1 MSTPSH
7 RLTAQERKARRERHV
22 AFVNKLRGQLAE
34 AEDELRAIVVED
46 RRAGVLTKD
55 LIADTGWSHDTI
67 ATILKRA
74 GVVGGKNAP
83 RKSPTES

>member
-1 MSTPSH
+1 MNAPSQ
-7 RLTAQERKARRERHV
+7 RLTAQERKARRERQTARV
-22 AFVNKLRGQLAE
+22 DELRRQLAE
-34 AEDELRAIVVED
+34 AEDELRAIVADD

-83 RKSPTES
+83 RKPPADS